1 MSACMPA
8 RTSCSTGA
16 TKPFGP
22 NVMPG
27 TLVVTFAIWEL
38 VAWRQYNERCG
49 RGHAACVGDLDLA
62 GNHAVFEGGDEHLS
76 GYGARHCFRSLRE
89 LRLDQRDIVRL
100 PEDLLKVRNAL
111 RGVVPELA
119 REQLDCARGILGE
132 RIRLT

>member
-49 RGHAACVGDLDLA
+49 RGHAACVGHLDLA

-100 PEDLLKVRNAL
+100 GRTPWISSPA
-111 RGVVPELA
+111 G
-119 REQLDCARGILGE
+119 
-132 RIRLT
+132 LTFRDRKAETAIPSQ